1 MRRRRFQKG
10 SLQLRKH
17 ADRRVWVVLYYD
29 NNGERRY
36 HTLGWAT
43 EMNKGQADE
52 KRQEFMRGIN
62 GGEGRSAGSIRPPTV
77 AEFLDQVYLP
87 FYLGKWKESTAGTSE
102 NRLRHHIVKEL
113 GAFRLQD
120 LTLAALQQYLERK
133 AASGLSFSVVDHLRW
148 DLSSMFDMAVSEK
161 VVNFNPT
168 ASLYTPRSAKRS
180 GSQTMSAEEVE
191 LALGAVEFREKV
203 ILQLA
208 VFGGMRPGELL
219 AIQRGHVRPDASV
232 IEIRQRVYRG
242 KFASP
247 KNGLVRTIAVP
258 PSTAALLRDWMEK
271 AVDQSPEAYVFA
283 GETGQPLWR
292 SSLLED
298 HVRAKLEPIG
308 LGWVNFQVLRR
319 THASLGHE
327 AKVDPKVSADQRGH
341 GIGVALDVYTKSSM
355 KDRAT
360 AAKQL
365 EDSVLTKAVRS
376 RKKAS

>member
-29 NNGERRY
+29 NRGERRY

-62 GGEGRSAGSIRPPTV
+62 GGEGRSSGSIRPPTV
-77 AEFLDQVYLP
+77 AEFLEQVYLP

-102 NRLRHHIVKEL
+102 NRIRHHIVKEL
-113 GAFRLQD
+113 GSHRLED
-120 LTLAALQQYLERK
+120 LTLATLQQYLERK
-133 AASGLSFSVVDHLRW
+133 AETGLSFSVVDHLRW

-161 VVNFNPT
+161 VVGFNPT

-180 GSQTMSAEEVE
+180 GSPTMSVEEVE

-203 ILQLA
+203 ILRLA
-208 VFGGMRPGELL
+208 VFAGMRPGELL
-219 AIQRGHVRPDASV
+219 AIQRGHVKSDASA

-247 KNGLVRTIAVP
+247 KNGLVRKIAVP
-258 PSTAALLRDWMEK
+258 PLTAALLRDWMEK
-271 AVDQSPEAYVFA
+271 AVDQDPDSYLFA

-327 AKVDPKVSADQRGH
+327 AKIDPKVSADQRGH

-365 EDSVLTKAVRS
+365 EDSVFSKAARS